1 MTEVEFLNETLT
13 ACILFLSDVTRSAKT
28 GRKWPGLV
36 IKLSTMVKPGTGDQD
51 LLSNN
56 NAHASQCKQ
65 KILI

>member
-1 MTEVEFLNETLT
+1 VTEVEFLDKSLT
-13 ACILFLSDVTRSAKT
+13 AHISFLSDVSRNMKT

-51 LLSNN
+51 LLSDN

-65 KILI
+65 QLF